1 MQVLV
6 AATGLPEAWHKEED
20 RAVERAAALLTPRA
34 RLELAAELLL
44 EAAFWAFDA
53 ARKAGGERL
62 AFKDTVRALLT
73 QASTPTETADDERLL
88 WGVVHNAGR
97 LQRTSSPR
105 WVAVM
110 EAVGC
115 GSTKAKTLCERF
127 GADPDERVGVARE
140 DEQ

>member
-1 MQVLV
+1 MSTKYNDHPLEQSFREWQKDNRP
-6 AATGLPEAWHKEED
+6 AAQTPPEKP
-20 RAVERAAALLTPRA
+20 PRP
-34 RLELAAELLL
+34 EPDDPL